1 MDEQQLEILLEKA
14 AERGARRALESVGL
28 HDENAGKDIHDL
40 RSLIDGWRQTRST
53 ITKTVTQWITVGI
66 LGALALGAYTH
77 LKDK

>member
-1 MDEQQLEILLEKA
+1 MDEQQLNLLIEKA

-40 RSLIDGWRQTRST
+40 RTLIDGWRQTRST
-53 ITKTVTQWITVGI
+53 ITKTITQWVTMGI

>member
-1 MDEQQLEILLEKA
+1 MDEQQLNLLIEKA

>member
-1 MDEQQLEILLEKA
+1 MDEQQLNLLIEKA

-53 ITKTVTQWITVGI
+53 VTKTITQWITVGI
-66 LGALALGAYTH
+66 LGALALGAYTQ

>member
-1 MDEQQLEILLEKA
+1 MDEQQLNLLLEKA
-14 AERGARRALESVGL
+14 AERGAKRALESVGL
-28 HDENAGKDIHDL
+28 HDEDAGKDIHDL

-53 ITKTVTQWITVGI
+53 VMKTITQWITVGI

>member
-1 MDEQQLEILLEKA
+1 MDEQQLNLIIERA

-40 RSLIDGWRQTRST
+40 RTLIDGWRQTRST
-53 ITKTVTQWITVGI
+53 ITKTITQWVTMGI

>member
-1 MDEQQLEILLEKA
+1 MDEQQLNLLIERA

-40 RSLIDGWRQTRST
+40 RTLIDGWRQTRST
-53 ITKTVTQWITVGI
+53 ITKTITQWVTMGI